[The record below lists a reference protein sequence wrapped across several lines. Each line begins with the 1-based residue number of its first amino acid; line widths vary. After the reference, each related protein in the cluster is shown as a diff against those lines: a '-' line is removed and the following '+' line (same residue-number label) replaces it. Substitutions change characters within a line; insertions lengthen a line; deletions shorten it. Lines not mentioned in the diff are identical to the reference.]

1 MIATDLLDQADAVL
15 ALDALNLLQHLTL
28 TKEESLV

>member
-15 ALDALNLLQHLTL
+15 VVDAVDLLQHLTL
-28 TKEESLV
+28 TEDEIHA

>member
-15 ALDALNLLQHLTL
+15 VLDALDLLQHLTL